1 MIGFWRA
8 FRGELY
14 LLRKRRA
21 VRWMH
26 LGVFFVAALFV
37 AGSRLKLGLLHGAGV
52 GGPENVGAWNF
63 WPQFGEGVRAG
74 MFLVEIAVLLLLAG
88 GLPREIRSGAIRDP
102 LSRGISRSAYTS
114 ARCLIGLILPLTLYL
129 FVLLGAGLA
138 AGLLFDAGD
147 IMEDGEVLLSIAD
160 DKVAHHLFRSMLHA
174 VPPLLALG
182 MFSVW
187 MSTAF
192 RTGVAAVGV
201 GLGVVLAPTLLHSVL
216 GAHAPWLFTDLLP
229 ALGPD
234 SFLER
239 TAGYAAGFS
248 DAYPIDFDEVVKL
261 GWITPWPALLL
272 AGLCAILMFRRKPV

>member
-1 MIGFWRA
+1 MMGFGRA
-8 FRGELY
+8 LRGELY
-14 LLRKRRA
+14 LLRKRRT

-26 LGVFFVAALFV
+26 LGVFFMAALFV
-37 AGSRLKLGLLHGAGV
+37 AGSRLKLGLLHEVGA

-74 MFLVEIAVLLLLAG
+74 MFLVEIAILLLLAG

-114 ARCLIGLILPLTLYL
+114 ARCFIGLILPLTLYA
-129 FVLLGAGLA
+129 FVLCGAALSA
-138 AGLLFDAGD
+138 ALFFDAGE
-147 IMEDGEVLLSIAD
+147 IMEDGEVLLSIQE
-160 DKVAHHLFRSMLHA
+160 DKVAHHLYRSMLHA
-174 VPPLLALG
+174 VAPLLALG
-182 MFSVW
+182 LFSVW

-201 GLGVVLAPTLLHSVL
+201 GLGVMLAPTLLQSVL
-216 GAHAPWLFTDLLP
+216 GDRAPWLFTDLLP

-239 TAGYAAGFS
+239 TAGFAAGFS
-248 DAYPIDFDEVVKL
+248 DAYPLEFDEVVKL

-272 AGLCAILMFRRKPV
+272 AGVCAILMFRRKPV

>member
-1 MIGFWRA
+1 M
-8 FRGELY
+8 
-14 LLRKRRA
+14 
-21 VRWMH
+21 
-26 LGVFFVAALFV
+26 
-37 AGSRLKLGLLHGAGV
+37 
-52 GGPENVGAWNF
+52 
-63 WPQFGEGVRAG
+63 
-74 MFLVEIAVLLLLAG
+74 
-88 GLPREIRSGAIRDP
+88 
-102 LSRGISRSAYTS
+102 
-114 ARCLIGLILPLTLYL
+114 IGLILPLTLYL

-272 AGLCAILMFRRKPV
+272 AGICAILMFRRKPV